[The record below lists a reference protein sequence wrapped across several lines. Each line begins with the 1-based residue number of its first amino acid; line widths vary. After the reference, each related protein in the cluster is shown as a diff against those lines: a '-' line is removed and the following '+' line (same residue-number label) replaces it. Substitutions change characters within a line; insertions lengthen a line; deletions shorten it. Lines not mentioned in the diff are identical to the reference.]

1 MMYIPDI
8 LDWSERIT
16 QAASDMLNRGQD
28 REKIALRKCIDEWL
42 EKFEPHY
49 NAKIKMDRK

>member
-1 MMYIPDI
+1 MDLPDI

-16 QAASDMLNRGQD
+16 QAASNMLNRGQE

-42 EKFEPHY
+42 EKFEPLI
-49 NAKIKMDRK
+49 NDDWQGGE